1 MMLAVG
7 LAIAMKPTTRMAE
20 QKPPVNLELMIPRVF
35 ADWKLDPSLAPII
48 LSPDVQAKLDNIYNQ
63 TLSRA
68 YVNGIGSRVMLSI
81 AYGADQLGES
91 MQVHRPEF
99 CYTSQGFEITKNA
112 ESRLSTAEGVVPV
125 RRLIAQ
131 AGSRTEPI
139 TYWITV
145 GEQAALPGVSRKVAQ
160 LRYGLTGTVP
170 DGMLIRVSSIGIDEE
185 NQYALQDR
193 FLRDLLGALSPDKR
207 ITLLGGR
214 RASRER

>member
-112 ESRLSTAEGVVPV
+112 VSSLSTSEGVVPV

-207 ITLLGGR
+207 ITLLGGI
-214 RASRER
+214 RASSER

>member
-1 MMLAVG
+1 
-7 LAIAMKPTTRMAE
+7 
-20 QKPPVNLELMIPRVF
+20 
-35 ADWKLDPSLAPII
+35 
-48 LSPDVQAKLDNIYNQ
+48 
-63 TLSRA
+63 
-68 YVNGIGSRVMLSI
+68 MLSI

-99 CYTSQGFEITKNA
+99 CYSSQGFQITKNA
-112 ESRLSTAEGVVPV
+112 VSQMSTSEGIVPV

-145 GEQAALPGVSRKVAQ
+145 GEQAALPGLSRKLAQ

-185 NQYALQDR
+185 NQYTLQDR
-193 FLRDLLGALSPDKR
+193 FVRDLLGALSPDKR

-214 RASRER
+214 RAS